1 MVNKGNTRNYGAD
14 VTLEHYMSRGF
25 YGQVN
30 GSLFKAEYRG
40 LDKKW
45 RNQMYDRGYM
55 LKVLGG
61 KEWMLGKRKQNV
73 FNVSVKY
80 TLQGGLRHTPID
92 VAAMKANVAA
102 GIIDDQPIYK
112 EDQAMSLQ
120 FSPTSILDLTVSYKI
135 NCKKVSHT
143 FAFEGVNIL
152 QHETP
157 YAERYD
163 FGTGQLRL
171 DKSSISLPNVFYRID
186 F

>member
-1 MVNKGNTRNYGAD
+1 M
-14 VTLEHYMSRGF
+14 
-25 YGQVN
+25 
-30 GSLFKAEYRG
+30 
-40 LDKKW
+40 
-45 RNQMYDRGYM
+45 
-55 LKVLGG
+55 
-61 KEWMLGKRKQNV
+61 
-73 FNVSVKY
+73 KY

-120 FSPTSILDLTVSYKI
+120 FSPTSILDLTVGYKI

>member
-1 MVNKGNTRNYGAD
+1 
-14 VTLEHYMSRGF
+14 
-25 YGQVN
+25 
-30 GSLFKAEYRG
+30 
-40 LDKKW
+40 
-45 RNQMYDRGYM
+45 
-55 LKVLGG
+55 
-61 KEWMLGKRKQNV
+61 
-73 FNVSVKY
+73 VKY